1 VVVGKGATETDFTV
15 WPRQPGLGVRQLTA
29 TSLLQTRGQRVW
41 SAATY
46 LSDGDLF
53 DGVYVYGNSRSGVLR
68 AVRRLARLAE
78 QHLTTAPAVGG
89 GLTV

>member
-1 VVVGKGATETDFTV
+1 
-15 WPRQPGLGVRQLTA
+15 
-29 TSLLQTRGQRVW
+29 VW

-46 LSDGDLF
+46 LYDGDLF